1 MDCNPNEV
9 PIATACRALDV
20 SRATLYRHT
29 RPPKPRKPRTTP
41 SPRRLSDPERQNVLE
56 ILHSPAFV
64 DQPPTEVY
72 ATLLSN
78 GHYVASIRTMYR
90 ILKATNETGER
101 RRGHVARNYVKPQL
115 VATAPNQVWTWDIT
129 VLLGPTAGC
138 FYYLYTIIDLFSRYV
153 VGWFVDT
160 RQNAGLATHFI
171 RETALRHH
179 IAPGSL
185 TLHSDRG
192 TQMTAASMTAL
203 LARLEIGQSVSRP
216 RVSDDNPFIESLFKT
231 CKYQPDFPD
240 RFGSPQHAR
249 DWCRPFFEWYNEEHH
264 HEGLALYTPSEVF
277 HRRIDSV
284 AAKRQQALDLAYAK
298 HPQRFVGGPP
308 RAARPPT
315 RVHINAPEEA
325 SSQREKKAM
334 GNATKANNGCQLP
347 SPLSAWRR
355 EDQRDTQ
362 SPARPKPIWVP
373 SAVPESEG
381 RRESL
386 Y

>member
-1 MDCNPNEV
+1 MDCNRNEV

-20 SRATLYRHT
+20 SRATVYRHT
-29 RPPKPRKPRTTP
+29 RPPMPRKPRTSP
-41 SPRRLSDPERQNVLE
+41 SPRRLSDPERNQVLE

-64 DQPPTEVY
+64 DQPPAEVY

-78 GHYVASIRTMYR
+78 GHYYASIRTMYR
-90 ILKATNETGER
+90 ILKAAKESGER
-101 RRGHVARNYVKPQL
+101 RRGHIARNYVKPQL

-129 VLLGPTAGC
+129 LLLGPTAGC
-138 FYYLYTIIDLFSRYV
+138 FYYLYTVIDLFSRYV

-160 RQNAGLATHFI
+160 HQNAGLATHFI
-171 RETALRHH
+171 RETALRHN

-249 DWCRPFFEWYNEEHH
+249 DWCRPFFDWYNDEHH

-277 HRRIDSV
+277 HGRIDSV
-284 AAKRQQALDLAYAK
+284 AAKRQEALDLAYTR

-308 RAARPPT
+308 RAARPPA
-315 RVHINAPEEA
+315 RVHINAPEEP
-325 SSQREKKAM
+325 SLKTEPKPRNRHKKASIS
-334 GNATKANNGCQLP
+334 CQLL
-347 SPLSAWRR
+347 SPLSARRR
-355 EDQRDTQ
+355 EDPRDPK
-362 SPARPKPIWVP
+362 SPARPQPHRLP

-386 Y
+386 S